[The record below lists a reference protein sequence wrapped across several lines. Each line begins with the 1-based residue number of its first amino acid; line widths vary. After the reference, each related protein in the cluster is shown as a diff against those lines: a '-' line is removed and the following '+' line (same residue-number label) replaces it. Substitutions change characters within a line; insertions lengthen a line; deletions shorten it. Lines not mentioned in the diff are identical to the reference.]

1 MERSGA
7 HYHRFAAGFRGGA
20 SQLGAPGFGTERAR
34 LVVQV
39 ERLRCTRLRHR
50 TCKTS
55 RSSKRASLRRFAAY
69 RGTSLRSWFQK
80 KCLLPMGILIF
91 FSKIPPVLKLEVGFS
106 STKKSFQNFS
116 QNKLNLPF
124 INEL

>member
-1 MERSGA
+1 MTTKYPLFSNLESDFFPVKKSFSKIFQNTAHFFYLNFISKKKQKNQRNFFVRSVGREGA

-55 RSSKRASLRRFAAY
+55 RSSRKALVHTASA
-69 RGTSLRSWFQK
+69 
-80 KCLLPMGILIF
+80 
-91 FSKIPPVLKLEVGFS
+91 
-106 STKKSFQNFS
+106 QNV
-116 QNKLNLPF
+116 QD
-124 INEL
+124 